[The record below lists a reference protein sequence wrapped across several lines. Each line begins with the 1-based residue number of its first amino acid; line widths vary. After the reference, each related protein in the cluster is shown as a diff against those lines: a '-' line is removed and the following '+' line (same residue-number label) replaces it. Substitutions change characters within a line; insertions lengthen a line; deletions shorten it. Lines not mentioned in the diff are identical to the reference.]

1 MVKRTLS
8 FVVALSLTATLLAGC
23 GEKKQE
29 AAQASS
35 STAVSTAASTQQE
48 QSSQEPVNT
57 YGDTGGLKLPVVDKP
72 VTVSWMLAGE
82 TQNANDKA
90 VIKEIEK
97 RTGVK
102 VDVQMVSAANYADKS
117 KITLASGKLPDI
129 MEGVPVSEIN
139 ALGTQGAFAAINQY
153 IDQLPNF
160 KKLYV
165 DENPWVMKSYA
176 DDSGNIYTWPVY
188 GLNRDV
194 NHGIL
199 YRKDILDKNGIT
211 EWTNTDE
218 FYQALKKL
226 KEIYPKSYPVAS
238 KTGQY
243 IFRDWSTGW
252 GMGGDETYP
261 MYYDEGVKLWKLAT
275 IQPEF
280 KAMIDFMKKL
290 YNEGLLDPE
299 FMTDTQTSWTAKM
312 TSDDKAFVT
321 YDWIG
326 RLDMFYNQV
335 KDVKADY
342 NLRYGNPIGPTG
354 LNKSLPKVINFG
366 TVIANNANKEAALKM
381 MDYLTSPSGSELIC
395 LGIKDEEFTIG
406 SDGKVTYPE
415 LKDLPKVDIS
425 AISDK
430 YGCFYETM
438 YLNVDKRSVYFNFT
452 EKEQEA
458 QDKIVKA
465 NKLAPLDPVLRFTDE
480 QSSTISDLQS
490 ALDKSGV
497 EFATTYIM
505 TKSYGD
511 AQWNEWVAKAEKM
524 NSKKLEDTY
533 NEAQKK
539 LDTAN

>member
-1 MVKRTLS
+1 MVKRSIS
-8 FVVALSLTATLLAGC
+8 FVVALSLIALLAAGC

-29 AAQASS
+29 ATQASS
-35 STAVSTAASTQQE
+35 STATVTQQV
-48 QSSQEPVNT
+48 QTTQAPAND
-57 YGDTGGLKLPVVDKP
+57 YGDTGGLKLPVVDKQ
-72 VTVSWMLAGE
+72 VTVTWMLSGE
-82 TQNANDKA
+82 TQNANDKP
-90 VIKEIEK
+90 VIQEIEK

-102 VDVQMVSAANYADKS
+102 VEVQMISAANYADKS

-129 MEGVPVSEIN
+129 MEGVPPSEIN

-188 GLNRDV
+188 GINRDV

-199 YRKDILDKNGIT
+199 YRKDIFDKNGIK

-252 GMGGDETYP
+252 GMGGDDTYP
-261 MYYDEGVKLWKLAT
+261 MYYDENTKLWKLAV

-299 FMTDTQTSWTAKM
+299 FMTDTQASWTAKM
-312 TSDDKAFVT
+312 TSEDKAFVT

-335 KDVKADY
+335 KDKYADY

-354 LNKSLPKVINFG
+354 LNKSLPKIVNFG
-366 TVIANNANKEAALKM
+366 TVIANNSNKEAALKL
-381 MDYLTSPSGSELIC
+381 MDYLTSPSGSELIS
-395 LGIKDEEFTIG
+395 LGIKDQEFVIG

-430 YGCFYETM
+430 YGCFYESM
-438 YLNVDKRSVYFNFT
+438 YLNVDKRSVYFSFT

-465 NKLAPLDPVLRFTDE
+465 GKLAPLDPVLRFTDE

-497 EFATTYIM
+497 EFATQYIM
-505 TKSYGD
+505 TKTSGD
-511 AQWNEWVAKAEKM
+511 AQWNEWVAKAKKM
-524 NSKKLEDTY
+524 DSQKLEDTY

-539 LDTAN
+539 LDSAN